1 MVAGLVAATL
11 VVLTAVVGGL
21 VHENVSPGGT
31 TTVAARNVA
40 VVSTVETPDQLRRLR
55 RTSLLNQRLV
65 PRDISREP
73 Y

>member
-1 MVAGLVAATL
+1 
-11 VVLTAVVGGL
+11 
-21 VHENVSPGGT
+21 
-31 TTVAARNVA
+31 VA

>member
-1 MVAGLVAATL
+1 MLA
-11 VVLTAVVGGL
+11 AVVGGL

-31 TTVAARNVA
+31 TTVGARNVA